1 MKIVIAPDTFK
12 ECLSASKAAAAMAKG
27 VLEVFPDAVIDLC
40 PMADGGGGTVEAMVA
55 ATGGRMLA
63 ADVFSP
69 LGSPIRAHFGIL
81 GQSTSAGLPGEL
93 GLSGALTA
101 SEGDGDV
108 PGGDEGCT
116 AVIEMAAASG
126 LHLVPPERRDPMRTT
141 TFGTG
146 QLIQAALDAG
156 ARKIILG
163 IGGSA
168 TVDGG
173 CGCAQALGIVFVGKN
188 EPLVCGLAGGG
199 LGQIE
204 RIDMS
209 DRDDRVAATEF
220 RVACDVTNPLTGA
233 QGAAA
238 IFGPQ
243 KGATPEM
250 VGQLDAGLRHLAEI
264 VRRDLNVDIEHLP
277 GAGAAGGLGGGMV
290 VFAGATLRRGVEI
303 VAQAVNLKR
312 RVADA
317 DLVLTGEGRLDSS
330 SRFGKTAVGVAGIAQ
345 AAGVPV
351 ICIPG
356 QAASDAPRELFAHV
370 LPLAGGDITPAH
382 AMRKAE
388 QLIQLRAAEA
398 VRMLRKT

>member
-12 ECLSASKAAAAMAKG
+12 ECISASKAAAAMAKG
-27 VLEVFPDAVIDLC
+27 VLEVYPDAVIDLC

-108 PGGDEGCT
+108 PSGDEGCT

-173 CGCAQALGIVFVGKN
+173 CGCAQALGIVFVGKD

-199 LGQIE
+199 LAAIE

-209 DRDDRVAATEF
+209 DRDERVAATEI
-220 RVACDVTNPLTGA
+220 RVACDVTNPLTGP

-250 VGQLDAGLRHLAEI
+250 VEQLDAGLRHLAEV
-264 VRRDLNVDIEHLP
+264 VRRDLNVDIEQLP

-290 VFAGATLRRGVEI
+290 AFAGATLRRGVEI

-312 RVADA
+312 RIAEA

-330 SRFGKTAVGVAGIAQ
+330 SRFGKTAVGVAAIAQ

-356 QAASDAPRELFAHV
+356 QAAADAPLELFAHV
-370 LPLAGGDITPAH
+370 LPLAGGEITPAL

-388 QLIQLRAAEA
+388 QLMQLRAAEA
-398 VRMLRKT
+398 LRIFRKP